1 MKKKTLLLII
11 MLMVS
16 VISFAN
22 GEHEFIGKQLELQVG
37 YNNDYEDVIHPK
49 PRTPE
54 IIPIIYFDG
63 STLFFATSCDG
74 CTLQIVDEAENIC
87 YELVIP
93 MDTTELELPENLFGE
108 YKLRIIRGNTLYY
121 GIINKVLF

>member
-1 MKKKTLLLII
+1 MKMKTLITAI
-11 MLMVS
+11 MLMMS
-16 VISFAN
+16 VMSFAN
-22 GEHEFIGKQLELQVG
+22 GEHEFIGEQLDLQVG
-37 YNNDYEDVIHPK
+37 YYDKGQMTHPK

-108 YKLRIIRGNTLYY
+108 YKLRIIRGNTLY
-121 GIINKVLF
+121 

>member
-1 MKKKTLLLII
+1 MKMKTLITAI
-11 MLMVS
+11 MLMMS
-16 VISFAN
+16 VMSFAN
-22 GEHEFIGKQLELQVG
+22 GEHEFIGEQLDLQVG
-37 YNNDYEDVIHPK
+37 YYDKGQMTHPK

-74 CTLQIVDEAENIC
+74 CTLKIVDEAENIC

-121 GIINKVLF
+121 GTININ